1 MRPPGTNAATTKGR
15 TMKIRIRYTRLA
27 LIALVVALSAAGRAA
42 AQAPAA
48 PFPDVPPWHWTYQG
62 LVRDAQAGLL
72 VGYPTAVPELIE
84 NTLIQLYDGF
94 VHSRAPE
101 ARTWI
106 ERFTYNR
113 PASWPQPLERSSLA
127 RFSLTG
133 VTSTVGADAATATFR
148 AQVTMRSGETATTPM
163 RVALRLIDGDWKVDY
178 AALAGGS
185 ALFR

>member
-1 MRPPGTNAATTKGR
+1 MN
-15 TMKIRIRYTRLA
+15 IRIRYPRLA
-27 LIALVVALSAAGRAA
+27 LIALAVALSAAGRAT

-48 PFPDVPPWHWTYQG
+48 PFPDVPPWHWAYQG
-62 LVRDAQAGLL
+62 LVRDAQTGLL

-84 NTLIQLYDGF
+84 NTLIQVYDGF

-113 PASWPQPLERSSLA
+113 PASWPRPLERSSLA

-133 VTSTVGADAATATFR
+133 VTSTVAANAATATFR
-148 AQVTMRSGETATTPM
+148 AQLTMRNGEIATTPM

-178 AALAGGS
+178 ATLAGES